1 MSDVL
6 LWLVVEKSLALPA
19 FANVVPQCC
28 GAGANRDKRFS
39 IKPVDFLYFLAVS
52 DKKIT

>member
-6 LWLVVEKSLALPA
+6 LRLVVEKSLALPA
-19 FANVVPQCC
+19 FADVVPQCC

-39 IKPVDFLYFLAVS
+39 IKPVDFLYFLAVF
-52 DKKIT
+52 DK